1 VAKEGG
7 GWGAYMAKG
16 GPLRPLW
23 PKEREGRPPLTKGGG
38 PVWPKEGWPS
48 PPTGGTAPLAIP
60 HLRGAY
66 MAKEGGRGALRPPL
80 AIPHLRGAYMAI
92 PSGWGG
98 PYGQK
103 RDGHP
108 FGQTPP
114 FGPDGQKSVWPSLW
128 PSPTGWV
135 APLRPKGAGGGPLPT
150 A

>member
-1 VAKEGG
+1 MAKEGG

-23 PKEREGRPPLTKGGG
+23 PKEREGRPPL
-38 PVWPKEGWPS
+38 
-48 PPTGGTAPLAIP
+48 AIP

-66 MAKEGGRGALRPPL
+66 MAKEGEGSASLFGHPLGCLHGQREGGRGALRPLWPSPTYGRQVPTWPSS
-80 AIPHLRGAYMAI
+80 ADGAALMTK
-92 PSGWGG
+92 
-98 PYGQK
+98 K

-128 PSPTGWV
+128 PSPTGWA